1 MKALTKVNSL
11 QMKLQEIAENKQV
24 VNNLSPV
31 ELKLLQA
38 ASRKMIKDYSEKE
51 TCEYIGTLFNYI
63 SYDLG
68 ILTPKSN
75 DERAYICTRIAEMLK
90 AYYRQMTL
98 HDVKLAFELFSAG
111 RLDSYLQKDSAGKAK
126 KEHYQRF
133 NVDFVLRVMN
143 AYSFMQNEAIAKS
156 LRMIPEEKKEISE
169 EEKAFYNNRIKERVK
184 EIFLK
189 YKESGKLEARFNE
202 ANMIFQY
209 LKAKKMLNDITPTEE
224 EKKAAY
230 KNYMK
235 REKLGLI
242 SRYTA
247 YNVKLRGL
255 EAKEIQPMVEEY
267 ARARVIVNAFDKC
280 INDCVE
286 L

>member
-1 MKALTKVNSL
+1 MKALTKANSL

-156 LRMIPEEKKEISE
+156 LRMIPEE
-169 EEKAFYNNRIKERVK
+169 EKAFYNNRIKERVK

-255 EAKEIQPMVEEY
+255 EAKEIQPMAEEY